1 MQLARSIFERIT
13 AQAII
18 PMVTLGVS
26 AAIASAMMELL
37 RNLRE
42 ERAPVV
48 ERDSR

>member
-1 MQLARSIFERIT
+1 MQLARSIIERIT

-18 PMVTLGVS
+18 PMVTLGLS

-42 ERAPVV
+42 ERAPIV